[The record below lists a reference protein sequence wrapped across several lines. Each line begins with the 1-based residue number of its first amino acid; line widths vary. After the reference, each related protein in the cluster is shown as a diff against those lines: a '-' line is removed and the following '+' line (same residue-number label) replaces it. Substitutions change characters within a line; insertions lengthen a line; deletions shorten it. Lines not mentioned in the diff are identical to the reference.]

1 MLWIPPKRTLAEQFP
16 RGNFASLADLL
27 SRGLNS
33 LVNRIV
39 WKKFPC
45 CGRQSNPS
53 DAGGAASQ
61 ARDSCRLDRNQLT
74 RGQPIEVS
82 RTGCILLI
90 RYCGFC
96 ASSRG
101 HSYGGAPSAQ
111 GSRALD
117 RGRDAISAVPAI
129 DCGKFGW
136 EQDSPVKK
144 TPRGE
149 CPIAALSPSR
159 VTDEANF
166 GWRCWRRGCPR
177 TRGGSGAGGV
187 AQIAAGID
195 AFTRHTV
202 CSVSKTR

>member
-117 RGRDAISAVPAI
+117 RGRDAISAV
-129 DCGKFGW
+129 G
-136 EQDSPVKK
+136 
-144 TPRGE
+144 
-149 CPIAALSPSR
+149 R

-177 TRGGSGAGGV
+177 TRCGSGAGGV
-187 AQIAAGID
+187 AQIAPGID

-202 CSVSKTR
+202 LQRQQDPLVRLKLKRLYPPQDRWTNPAGALAI

>member
-39 WKKFPC
+39 WEKFPC

-117 RGRDAISAVPAI
+117 RGRDAISAV
-129 DCGKFGW
+129 GR
-136 EQDSPVKK
+136 QS
-144 TPRGE
+144 
-149 CPIAALSPSR
+149 IAGSSAGNRTVPSKR
-159 VTDEANF
+159 LHEANARSQRF
-166 GWRCWRRGCPR
+166 RQ
-177 TRGGSGAGGV
+177 AV
-187 AQIAAGID
+187 
-195 AFTRHTV
+195 
-202 CSVSKTR
+202 